1 MLEKRN
7 LITTTNKTLKV
18 SMKMENQIF
27 PKKKKKM
34 VAFVYAGS
42 DSTFTDSD
50 TENEMIIK

>member
-1 MLEKRN
+1 
-7 LITTTNKTLKV
+7 
-18 SMKMENQIF
+18 MKMENQIF

>member
-27 PKKKKKM
+27 PKKKKM
-34 VAFVYAGS
+34 VAFVCAGS